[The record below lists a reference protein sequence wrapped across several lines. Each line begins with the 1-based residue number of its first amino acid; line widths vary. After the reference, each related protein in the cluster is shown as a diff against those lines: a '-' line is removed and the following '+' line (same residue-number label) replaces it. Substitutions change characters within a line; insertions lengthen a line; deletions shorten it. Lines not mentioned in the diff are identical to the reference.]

1 MVAFTL
7 ITIVPFVDLQNIKKK
22 SVDSVIINMLHSWNT
37 VHKNYQKEYLS
48 NLNVFLLQYNFK

>member
-7 ITIVPFVDLQNIKKK
+7 ITIVPFVDLQNIKEK
-22 SVDSVIINMLHSWNT
+22 SVDSVIINMFHPCNT

>member
-22 SVDSVIINMLHSWNT
+22 SVDSVIINMLHSCNT
-37 VHKNYQKEYLS
+37 IHKNYQKEYLS
-48 NLNVFLLQYNFK
+48 NLIVLLQYNFK

>member
-22 SVDSVIINMLHSWNT
+22 SVDSIINMLHSCNT
-37 VHKNYQKEYLS
+37 IHKNYQKEYLS
-48 NLNVFLLQYNFK
+48 NLIVLLQYNFK